1 MKEKIE
7 RGRGYL
13 TGIIALVFMIIGYQT
28 ALFVHHAAVMKIT
41 ANRDEP
47 DTVYIYKY
55 PDSQPDRESAL
66 TSKSSSA
73 GAGKATNRGA
83 PEVKRK
89 NAASGLSYKEVME
102 VLAKTG
108 GHGTAVYS
116 DTNIEQVKNQIQ
128 SPSN

>member
-1 MKEKIE
+1 MANGNDGKTVSGTDIE
-7 RGRGYL
+7 
-13 TGIIALVFMIIGYQT
+13 
-28 ALFVHHAAVMKIT
+28 
-41 ANRDEP
+41 D
-47 DTVYIYKY
+47 
-55 PDSQPDRESAL
+55 
-66 TSKSSSA
+66 
-73 GAGKATNRGA
+73 
-83 PEVKRK
+83 VKRK